1 MQSDTDERKG
11 YSLELTD
18 GRFHINLVRRW
29 LDDCLRVRSV
39 AHFAPGQ
46 WYHVVATYD
55 GSKVFTGAQL
65 YVDGKPQELE
75 IIVDDLQQ
83 PFLIP
88 DPLRIGSRGTHLRF
102 HGRIDDVQLFDLPLS
117 EQDVRTLS
125 VPEPIL
131 ELLAIPGPERSDRQ
145 RWKLRQF
152 YLKFHATPT
161 VRYALTHLSK
171 LQAQRK
177 QLYDQVSTVMVMQ
190 EMEKPRDT
198 FILQRGRYDQPSKR
212 VRADVPDSL
221 PPLSENINRNRLNLA
236 HWLLD
241 PSNPLTTRV
250 AVNRVWQAIFGQGLV
265 RTPEDFGSQGEKPS
279 HPALLDWLAT
289 EFRRTA
295 WDRKGMYRAL
305 TTSATYRQSSTVTAD
320 SLQADPKNRLLSRGS
335 RYRLPAEMIRDLALA
350 TSGLLVEQIGGPS
363 VKPYQP
369 AGLWVEL
376 TLEQSRYVQD
386 TGSELYRRSLYT
398 YWKRTVAPPG
408 MLVMDAPQRETCSVR
423 VSRTN
428 TPLQALN
435 LMNDITY
442 VESARALAERVL
454 KSVPDDDA
462 DRLQYAFRLVTSRR
476 PRAEELKV
484 LQTSLTFHRDYYK
497 TRLELGEEL
506 VGFGDSEPDH
516 SLATLE
522 VAAYTVVM
530 NLLLNLDETITR
542 E

>member
-1 MQSDTDERKG
+1 
-11 YSLELTD
+11 
-18 GRFHINLVRRW
+18 
-29 LDDCLRVRSV
+29 
-39 AHFAPGQ
+39 
-46 WYHVVATYD
+46 
-55 GSKVFTGAQL
+55 
-65 YVDGKPQELE
+65 
-75 IIVDDLQQ
+75 
-83 PFLIP
+83 
-88 DPLRIGSRGTHLRF
+88 
-102 HGRIDDVQLFDLPLS
+102 
-117 EQDVRTLS
+117 
-125 VPEPIL
+125 
-131 ELLAIPGPERSDRQ
+131 
-145 RWKLRQF
+145 
-152 YLKFHATPT
+152 
-161 VRYALTHLSK
+161 
-171 LQAQRK
+171 
-177 QLYDQVSTVMVMQ
+177 MV
-190 EMEKPRDT
+190 
-198 FILQRGRYDQPSKR
+198 
-212 VRADVPDSL
+212 
-221 PPLSENINRNRLNLA
+221 
-236 HWLLD
+236 
-241 PSNPLTTRV
+241 
-250 AVNRVWQAIFGQGLV
+250 
-265 RTPEDFGSQGEKPS
+265 
-279 HPALLDWLAT
+279 
-289 EFRRTA
+289 
-295 WDRKGMYRAL
+295 RAL
-305 TTSATYRQSSTVTAD
+305 TASATYRQSSTVTAD
-320 SLQADPKNRLLSRGS
+320 SLQADPENRLLARGS

-376 TLEQSRYVQD
+376 TLEKSRYVQD

-442 VESARALAERVL
+442 VESARALAERIL
-454 KSVPDDDA
+454 KSVPGDDA
-462 DRLQYAFRLVTSRR
+462 DRLQHAFRLVTSRR

-484 LQTSLTFHRDYYK
+484 LKTSLTFHRDYYK